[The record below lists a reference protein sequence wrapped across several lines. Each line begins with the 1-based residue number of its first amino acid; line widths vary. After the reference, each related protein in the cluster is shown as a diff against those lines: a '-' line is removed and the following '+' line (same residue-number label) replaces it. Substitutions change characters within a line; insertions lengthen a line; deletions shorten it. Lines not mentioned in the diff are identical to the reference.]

1 MKLMNNL
8 SIEQRMN
15 TEWGDKFYPEQRAE
29 ILDGAR
35 LGINAEAYANPDY
48 DHGIMKE
55 IRVSL
60 LQDPSLEKYI
70 GAFVHRKNTLVSMK
84 DMSLFVEKN
93 VNIDV
98 MLQLECHTNI
108 FRTMIMMMLKDYDFS
123 TCENSDDV
131 MSKFDE
137 YAELADQQKHSNS
150 MVKRYIDDLN
160 IMKLRGLE

>member
-48 DHGIMKE
+48 VHGIMKE
-55 IRVSL
+55 IKVGL

-70 GAFVHRKNTLVSMK
+70 DAFVHRKNTLVSMK

-93 VNIDV
+93 VNIDI
-98 MLQLECHTNI
+98 MLQLECHANI

-131 MSKFDE
+131 MFVFDTYVE
-137 YAELADQQKHSNS
+137 IANKKDRNTY

>member
-1 MKLMNNL
+1 MKLMNNV
-8 SIEQRMN
+8 SIEQRVN

-48 DHGIMKE
+48 EHGIMKE
-55 IRVSL
+55 IKVGL

-70 GAFVHRKNTLVSMK
+70 DAFVNRKNTLVSMK

-93 VNIDV
+93 VNVDV

-108 FRTMIMMMLKDYDFS
+108 FRTMIMMMLKGYDFS
-123 TCENSDDV
+123 SCESSDDV
-131 MSKFDE
+131 MFVFDM
-137 YAELADQQKHSNS
+137 YAEMTNKKDRNHYI
-150 MVKRYIDDLN
+150 VKRYIDDLN

>member
-48 DHGIMKE
+48 AHGIMKE
-55 IRVSL
+55 IKVGL

-70 GAFVHRKNTLVSMK
+70 DAFVNRKNTLVSMK
-84 DMSLFVEKN
+84 DLSLFVEKN
-93 VNIDV
+93 VNVDV
-98 MLQLECHTNI
+98 MLQLECHTSI
-108 FRTMIMMMLKDYDFS
+108 FRTMIMMMFNDYDFS

-131 MSKFDE
+131 MRVFDTYVE
-137 YAELADQQKHSNS
+137 IANKKDHTTY

>member
-1 MKLMNNL
+1 
-8 SIEQRMN
+8 
-15 TEWGDKFYPEQRAE
+15 
-29 ILDGAR
+29 
-35 LGINAEAYANPDY
+35 
-48 DHGIMKE
+48 MKE
-55 IRVSL
+55 IRVGL

-93 VNIDV
+93 VNVGV

-150 MVKRYIDDLN
+150 MVKRYIDELN

>member
-1 MKLMNNL
+1 MKLMNSL

-55 IRVSL
+55 IKVGL
-60 LQDPSLEKYI
+60 LQDPSLEKYVD
-70 GAFVHRKNTLVSMK
+70 AFVHRKNTLVSMK

-131 MSKFDE
+131 MFVFDTYVE
-137 YAELADQQKHSNS
+137 IANKKDRNTC

>member
-1 MKLMNNL
+1 
-8 SIEQRMN
+8 
-15 TEWGDKFYPEQRAE
+15 
-29 ILDGAR
+29 
-35 LGINAEAYANPDY
+35 
-48 DHGIMKE
+48 
-55 IRVSL
+55 
-60 LQDPSLEKYI
+60 
-70 GAFVHRKNTLVSMK
+70 MK

-108 FRTMIMMMLKDYDFS
+108 FRTMIMMMFNDYDFS

-131 MSKFDE
+131 MFVFDTYVE
-137 YAELADQQKHSNS
+137 IANKKDRNTY

>member
-1 MKLMNNL
+1 MKLSNNL
-8 SIEQRMN
+8 TLEQRMN
-15 TEWGDKFYPEQRAE
+15 TEWGYQFDPMQCAE

-55 IRVSL
+55 IKVGL

-70 GAFVHRKNTLVSMK
+70 DAFVHRKNTLVSMK

-93 VNIDV
+93 VNIDI

-108 FRTMIMMMLKDYDFS
+108 FRTMIMMMFNDYDFS

-131 MSKFDE
+131 MCTFDVYVE
-137 YAELADQQKHSNS
+137 IANKKDRNTYMA
-150 MVKRYIDDLN
+150 KRYIDDLN

>member
-15 TEWGDKFYPEQRAE
+15 TEWGDKFYPEQRTE

-48 DHGIMKE
+48 AHGIMKE
-55 IRVSL
+55 IKVGL

-93 VNIDV
+93 VNVDV

-131 MSKFDE
+131 MFVFDTYVE
-137 YAELADQQKHSNS
+137 IANKKDRNTY

>member
-1 MKLMNNL
+1 MKLSNNL
-8 SIEQRMN
+8 TLEQRMN
-15 TEWGDKFYPEQRAE
+15 TEWGNKFYPEQRAE

-48 DHGIMKE
+48 AHGIMKE
-55 IRVSL
+55 IKVGL

-93 VNIDV
+93 VNVDV

-108 FRTMIMMMLKDYDFS
+108 FRTIIMMMLKDYDFS
-123 TCENSDDV
+123 TCESSDDV
-131 MSKFDE
+131 MFVFDMYIE
-137 YAELADQQKHSNS
+137 IANKKDRNTY

>member
-1 MKLMNNL
+1 MKLSNNL
-8 SIEQRMN
+8 TIEQRMN
-15 TEWGDKFYPEQRAE
+15 TEWGYQFDPMQCAE

-35 LGINAEAYANPDY
+35 LGINAEAYTNPDY

-55 IRVSL
+55 IKVGL
-60 LQDPSLEKYI
+60 LQDPSLEKYVD
-70 GAFVHRKNTLVSMK
+70 AFVHRKNTLVSMK

-93 VNIDV
+93 VNVDV

-123 TCENSDDV
+123 TCENSDDIMFV
-131 MSKFDE
+131 FDMYVE
-137 YAELADQQKHSNS
+137 SANKKDHNTHMA
-150 MVKRYIDDLN
+150 KRYIDDLN

>member
-1 MKLMNNL
+1 MKLSNNL
-8 SIEQRMN
+8 TIEQRMN
-15 TEWGDKFYPEQRAE
+15 TKWGYQFDPMQCAE

-55 IRVSL
+55 IKVGL

-70 GAFVHRKNTLVSMK
+70 GAFVHHKNTLVSMK

-93 VNIDV
+93 VNVDV

-108 FRTMIMMMLKDYDFS
+108 FRTMIMMMLKGYDFS
-123 TCENSDDV
+123 SCDSSDDV
-131 MSKFDE
+131 MRKFDE
-137 YAELADQQKHSNS
+137 YTELADQQKHNNS
-150 MVKRYIDDLN
+150 IVKRYIDELN
-160 IMKLRGLE
+160 ITKLRGLE

>member
-15 TEWGDKFYPEQRAE
+15 TEWGDKFYPEQCAE

-55 IRVSL
+55 IKVGL
-60 LQDPSLEKYI
+60 LQDPSLEKYVD
-70 GAFVHRKNTLVSMK
+70 AFVHRKNTLVSMK

-150 MVKRYIDDLN
+150 MVKRYIDELN

>member
-1 MKLMNNL
+1 MKLMNNV
-8 SIEQRMN
+8 SIEQRVN

-35 LGINAEAYANPDY
+35 LGVNAEAYANPIY

-55 IRVSL
+55 IKVGL
-60 LQDPSLEKYI
+60 LRDPSLEEYVD
-70 GAFVHRKNTLVSMK
+70 AFVHRKNTLISMK
-84 DMSLFVEKN
+84 DLSLFVEKN
-93 VNIDV
+93 VNVDV

-131 MSKFDE
+131 MFLFDMYVE
-137 YAELADQQKHSNS
+137 MTNKKDRNHYI
-150 MVKRYIDDLN
+150 VKRYIDDLN

>member
-8 SIEQRMN
+8 SIEQRVN

-55 IRVSL
+55 IKVGL
-60 LQDPSLEKYI
+60 LRDPSLEEYVD
-70 GAFVHRKNTLVSMK
+70 AFVHRKNTLISMK
-84 DMSLFVEKN
+84 DLSLFVEKN
-93 VNIDV
+93 VNVDV

-150 MVKRYIDDLN
+150 MVKRYIDELN

>member
-15 TEWGDKFYPEQRAE
+15 TEWGDKFYPEQCAE

-48 DHGIMKE
+48 AHGIMKE
-55 IRVSL
+55 IKVGL
-60 LQDPSLEKYI
+60 LQDPSLEKYVD
-70 GAFVHRKNTLVSMK
+70 AFVHRKNTLVSMK

-108 FRTMIMMMLKDYDFS
+108 FRTMLMMMRKGYDFS
-123 TCENSDDV
+123 ICENSNDV
-131 MSKFDE
+131 MFVFDMFVE
-137 YAELADQQKHSNS
+137 IANKKDHNTCI
-150 MVKRYIDDLN
+150 VKRYIDDLN
-160 IMKLRGLE
+160 IIQLRGLE

>member
-35 LGINAEAYANPDY
+35 LGINAEAYANPAY

-55 IRVSL
+55 IKVGL
-60 LQDPSLEKYI
+60 LQDPSLEKYVD
-70 GAFVHRKNTLVSMK
+70 AFVHRKNTLVSMK
-84 DMSLFVEKN
+84 DVSLLVEKN
-93 VNIDV
+93 VNVDV

-150 MVKRYIDDLN
+150 MVKRYIDELN

>member
-1 MKLMNNL
+1 MKLSNNL
-8 SIEQRMN
+8 TLEQRMN

-48 DHGIMKE
+48 AHGIMKE
-55 IRVSL
+55 IKVGL

-70 GAFVHRKNTLVSMK
+70 DVFVNRKNTLVSMK
-84 DMSLFVEKN
+84 DMPLFVEKN

-98 MLQLECHTNI
+98 MLQLECHTSI
-108 FRTMIMMMLKDYDFS
+108 FRTMIMMMFKDYDFS

-131 MSKFDE
+131 TFVFDMYVE
-137 YAELADQQKHSNS
+137 ATNKKDRNHYI
-150 MVKRYIDDLN
+150 VKRYIDDLN
-160 IMKLRGLE
+160 IMKLRGLN

>member
-15 TEWGDKFYPEQRAE
+15 TEWGDKFYPEQCAE

-48 DHGIMKE
+48 AHGIMKE
-55 IRVSL
+55 IKVGL
-60 LQDPSLEKYI
+60 LQDPSLEKYVD
-70 GAFVHRKNTLVSMK
+70 AFVHRKNTLVSMK

-108 FRTMIMMMLKDYDFS
+108 FRTMIMMMFNDYDFS

-131 MSKFDE
+131 MSKFDTYVE
-137 YAELADQQKHSNS
+137 IANKKDRNTY

>member
-1 MKLMNNL
+1 MNNL

-48 DHGIMKE
+48 AHGIMKE
-55 IRVSL
+55 IKVGL
-60 LQDPSLEKYI
+60 LQDPSLEKYVD
-70 GAFVHRKNTLVSMK
+70 AFVHRKNTLVSMK

-131 MSKFDE
+131 MFVFDTYVE
-137 YAELADQQKHSNS
+137 IANEKDRNTY

-160 IMKLRGLE
+160 IV

>member
-1 MKLMNNL
+1 
-8 SIEQRMN
+8 MN
-15 TEWGDKFYPEQRAE
+15 TEWGDKFYTEQRAE

-48 DHGIMKE
+48 THGIMKE
-55 IRVSL
+55 IKVGL

-70 GAFVHRKNTLVSMK
+70 DAFVHRKNTLVSMK

-93 VNIDV
+93 VNIDI

-108 FRTMIMMMLKDYDFS
+108 FRTMIMMMFNDYDFS

-131 MSKFDE
+131 MCVFDTYVE
-137 YAELADQQKHSNS
+137 IANKKDRNTY

>member
-29 ILDGAR
+29 ILDGTR

-48 DHGIMKE
+48 AHGIMKE
-55 IRVSL
+55 IKVGL

-70 GAFVHRKNTLVSMK
+70 DVFVHRKNTLVSMK

-93 VNIDV
+93 VNIDI

-108 FRTMIMMMLKDYDFS
+108 FRTMIMMMFNDYDFS

-131 MSKFDE
+131 MRVFDTYVE
-137 YAELADQQKHSNS
+137 IANKKDRNTY

-160 IMKLRGLE
+160 IMTLRGLE

>member
-1 MKLMNNL
+1 MKLMNNV
-8 SIEQRMN
+8 SIEQRVN

-35 LGINAEAYANPDY
+35 LGINAEAYANPAY

-55 IRVSL
+55 IKVGL

-70 GAFVHRKNTLVSMK
+70 DAFVHRKNTLVSMK

-93 VNIDV
+93 VNVDV

-131 MSKFDE
+131 MFVFDTYVE
-137 YAELADQQKHSNS
+137 IANKKDRNTY
-150 MVKRYIDDLN
+150 MVKRYINDLN

>member
-15 TEWGDKFYPEQRAE
+15 TEWGDKFYPEQCAE

-35 LGINAEAYANPDY
+35 LGVNAEAYANPDY

-55 IRVSL
+55 IKVGL
-60 LQDPSLEKYI
+60 LQDPSLEKYVD
-70 GAFVHRKNTLVSMK
+70 AFVHRKNTLVSMK

-108 FRTMIMMMLKDYDFS
+108 FRTMIIMMLKDYDFS

-131 MSKFDE
+131 MFVFDMYVE
-137 YAELADQQKHSNS
+137 ITNKKDRNHYI
-150 MVKRYIDDLN
+150 VKRYIDDLN

>member
-1 MKLMNNL
+1 MKLSNNL
-8 SIEQRMN
+8 TLEQRMN
-15 TEWGDKFYPEQRAE
+15 TEWGNKFYPEQRAE

-48 DHGIMKE
+48 DHGTMKE
-55 IRVSL
+55 IKVGL

-93 VNIDV
+93 VNVDA

-123 TCENSDDV
+123 SCESSDDV

-137 YAELADQQKHSNS
+137 YAELTDQQKHSNS

>member
-1 MKLMNNL
+1 MKLSNNL
-8 SIEQRMN
+8 TLEQRMN
-15 TEWGDKFYPEQRAE
+15 TEWGYQFDPMQCAE

-55 IRVSL
+55 IRVGL

-150 MVKRYIDDLN
+150 MVKRYTDDLN

>member
-48 DHGIMKE
+48 THGIMKE
-55 IRVSL
+55 IKVGL

-70 GAFVHRKNTLVSMK
+70 DAFVNRKNTLVSMK
-84 DMSLFVEKN
+84 DITIGRRSMKFIEACNSTLMYHFLLIEN
-93 VNIDV
+93 LI
-98 MLQLECHTNI
+98 L
-108 FRTMIMMMLKDYDFS
+108 LK
-123 TCENSDDV
+123 
-131 MSKFDE
+131 
-137 YAELADQQKHSNS
+137 
-150 MVKRYIDDLN
+150 
-160 IMKLRGLE
+160 

>member
-1 MKLMNNL
+1 MKLSNNL
-8 SIEQRMN
+8 TLEQRMN

-48 DHGIMKE
+48 CHGIMKE
-55 IRVSL
+55 IKVGL
-60 LQDPSLEKYI
+60 LQDPSLEKYVD
-70 GAFVHRKNTLVSMK
+70 AFVHRKNTLVSMK

-93 VNIDV
+93 VNVDV
-98 MLQLECHTNI
+98 MLQLECHANI
-108 FRTMIMMMLKDYDFS
+108 FRTMIMMMLKGYDFS
-123 TCENSDDV
+123 TCENSNDV
-131 MSKFDE
+131 MCTFDAYVE
-137 YAELADQQKHSNS
+137 IANKKDRNTY

>member
-1 MKLMNNL
+1 
-8 SIEQRMN
+8 MN
-15 TEWGDKFYPEQRAE
+15 TEWGYQFDPMQCAE

-35 LGINAEAYANPDY
+35 QGVNAELYANPDY

-55 IRVSL
+55 IKVGL

-70 GAFVHRKNTLVSMK
+70 GAFIHRKNTLVSMK

-93 VNIDV
+93 VNIDA

-150 MVKRYIDDLN
+150 MVKRYIDELN
-160 IMKLRGLE
+160 LMKLRGLE

>member
-1 MKLMNNL
+1 
-8 SIEQRMN
+8 
-15 TEWGDKFYPEQRAE
+15 
-29 ILDGAR
+29 
-35 LGINAEAYANPDY
+35 
-48 DHGIMKE
+48 MKE
-55 IRVSL
+55 IKVGL

-70 GAFVHRKNTLVSMK
+70 DAFVHRKNTLVSMK

-150 MVKRYIDDLN
+150 MVKRYIDELN

>member
-48 DHGIMKE
+48 AHGIMKE
-55 IRVSL
+55 IKVGL

-84 DMSLFVEKN
+84 DISLFVEKN
-93 VNIDV
+93 VNVDV
-98 MLQLECHTNI
+98 MIQLECHTNI
-108 FRTMIMMMLKDYDFS
+108 FRTMIMMMFNDYDFS

-131 MSKFDE
+131 MRAFDTYVE
-137 YAELADQQKHSNS
+137 IANKKDRNTY
-150 MVKRYIDDLN
+150 MVKRYIDELN

>member
-1 MKLMNNL
+1 MKLMNKL

-29 ILDGAR
+29 IFDGAR

-48 DHGIMKE
+48 AHGIMKE
-55 IRVSL
+55 IKVGL

-70 GAFVHRKNTLVSMK
+70 DAFVNRKNTLVSMK

-93 VNIDV
+93 VNVGV

-108 FRTMIMMMLKDYDFS
+108 FRTMIMMMFKDYDFS

-131 MSKFDE
+131 MRAFDMYVE
-137 YAELADQQKHSNS
+137 IANKKDHNTY

>member
-1 MKLMNNL
+1 MKLSNNL
-8 SIEQRMN
+8 TLEQRMN
-15 TEWGDKFYPEQRAE
+15 TEWGYQFDPMQCAE

-55 IRVSL
+55 IKVGL

-93 VNIDV
+93 VNVDV
-98 MLQLECHTNI
+98 MLQLECHANI
-108 FRTMIMMMLKDYDFS
+108 FRTMIIMMLKDYGFS

-131 MSKFDE
+131 MFVFDTYVE
-137 YAELADQQKHSNS
+137 IANKKDRNTY

>member
-35 LGINAEAYANPDY
+35 LSINAEAYANPAY

-55 IRVSL
+55 IKVGL
-60 LQDPSLEKYI
+60 LQDPSLEKYVDV
-70 GAFVHRKNTLVSMK
+70 FVHRKNTLVSMK
-84 DMSLFVEKN
+84 DVSLFVEKN
-93 VNIDV
+93 VNVDV

-137 YAELADQQKHSNS
+137 YAELANKKDHNTY

-160 IMKLRGLE
+160 IV